1 MSARVKIT
9 NRMETLC
16 EFPRGVRFSGA
27 LAFFNSRSTVLA
39 GSSTKQKK
47 NYVRRDYFKYTDT
60 NSKTGWG
67 KEIKINKRR
76 KRLKVTDSGSAI
88 CTVYSCSLR
97 EISPSTQGV
106 PSLSF
111 DFGASLWRHQMTFS
125 GNAFSRR
132 RATRSQALMCASRSP
147 ATGREKV

>member
-47 NYVRRDYFKYTDT
+47 ITSV
-60 NSKTGWG
+60 
-67 KEIKINKRR
+67 EIT
-76 KRLKVTDSGSAI
+76 L
-88 CTVYSCSLR
+88 
-97 EISPSTQGV
+97 STLIQIQKQ
-106 PSLSF
+106 
-111 DFGASLWRHQMTFS
+111 DE
-125 GNAFSRR
+125 
-132 RATRSQALMCASRSP
+132 
-147 ATGREKV
+147 EKK